1 MTRTVIVDSMLRMET
16 RLQTMNISLPET
28 LKDFVDRQIAAG
40 RYSSA
45 SEYVRELIRND
56 EKRKAEEQ
64 LTTLLREGLQ
74 SEETALTREDWKA
87 IRAEALARVK
97 QAAKRKR

>member
-1 MTRTVIVDSMLRMET
+1 MTIDAIVASILPVEARM
-16 RLQTMNISLPET
+16 QTMNISLPEP

-64 LTTLLREGLQ
+64 LATLLREGLQ
-74 SEETALTREDWKA
+74 SEETTLTDDDWKA

>member
-1 MTRTVIVDSMLRMET
+1 M
-16 RLQTMNISLPET
+16 QTMNISLPEP

-56 EKRKAEEQ
+56 EKQKAEEH
-64 LTTLLREGLQ
+64 LAALLRECSQRRRL
-74 SEETALTREDWKA
+74 
-87 IRAEALARVK
+87 
-97 QAAKRKR
+97 

>member
-1 MTRTVIVDSMLRMET
+1 MFLARIRDECHVEREFGA
-16 RLQTMNISLPET
+16 E
-28 LKDFVDRQIAAG
+28 IAAG

-64 LTTLLREGLQ
+64 IAALLREGLQ
-74 SEETALTREDWKA
+74 SEETALTRDDWKA

>member
-1 MTRTVIVDSMLRMET
+1 M
-16 RLQTMNISLPET
+16 QTMNISLPEP

-56 EKRKAEEQ
+56 EKQKAEEH
-64 LTTLLREGLQ
+64 LVALLREGLQ
-74 SEETALTREDWKA
+74 SKETALTGDDWKA
-87 IRAEALARVK
+87 IRAEAVARVK

>member
-1 MTRTVIVDSMLRMET
+1 MLGMET
-16 RLQTMNISLPET
+16 RLQTMNISLPEP

-56 EKRKAEEQ
+56 EKRNAEEQ
-64 LTTLLREGLQ
+64 LTALLREGLQ

>member
-1 MTRTVIVDSMLRMET
+1 M
-16 RLQTMNISLPET
+16 QTMNISLPEP
-28 LKDFVDRQIAAG
+28 LKDFVDRQIADG

-64 LTTLLREGLQ
+64 LATLLREGLR
-74 SEETALTREDWKA
+74 SEETPLTGDDWKA
-87 IRAEALARVK
+87 IRAEVLARVK
-97 QAAKRKR
+97 QARKRKR

>member
-1 MTRTVIVDSMLRMET
+1 V
-16 RLQTMNISLPET
+16 QTMNISLPEP
-28 LKDFVDRQIAAG
+28 LKDFVDRQIATG

-56 EKRKAEEQ
+56 EKQKAEEH
-64 LTTLLREGLQ
+64 LAALLREGLR
-74 SEETALTREDWKA
+74 SKETALTGADWEA
-87 IRAEALARVK
+87 MRAEALARVN

>member
-1 MTRTVIVDSMLRMET
+1 MLRMET

>member
-1 MTRTVIVDSMLRMET
+1 M
-16 RLQTMNISLPET
+16 QTMNISLPEP

-74 SEETALTREDWKA
+74 SEETALTSDDWKA
-87 IRAEALARVK
+87 IRAEAFARVK

>member
-1 MTRTVIVDSMLRMET
+1 M
-16 RLQTMNISLPET
+16 QTMNISLPEP

-64 LTTLLREGLQ
+64 LATLLREGLQ
-74 SEETALTREDWKA
+74 SEETTLTDDDWKA

>member
-1 MTRTVIVDSMLRMET
+1 MTIYAIADTMVPLEARM
-16 RLQTMNISLPET
+16 QTMNISLPEP
-28 LKDFVDRQIAAG
+28 LKDFVDQQIAAG

-64 LTTLLREGLQ
+64 IAALLREGLQ
-74 SEETALTREDWKA
+74 SEETALTRDDWKA